1 MANLMASHG
10 ATAMGRA
17 VFTPSAP
24 ARVMARLTAW
34 TQTRYE
40 RALEA
45 RHLRALDARQRR
57 DAGLIDPAA
66 PRVAVQPGWDLRLQG
81 LR

>member
-17 VFTPSAP
+17 VPSTPSVL
-24 ARVMARLTAW
+24 ARVL
-34 TQTRYE
+34 
-40 RALEA
+40 ALLA
-45 RHLRALDARQRR
+45 GWQDVRQLRALDARQRR
-57 DAGLIDPAA
+57 DAGLTDAAA
-66 PRVAVQPGWDLRLQG
+66 PRVAVQPGWDVRLQG

>member
-17 VFTPSAP
+17 VFTPSAL
-24 ARVMARLTAW
+24 AHAIARLTGW
-34 TQTRYE
+34 TDAYRQ
-40 RALEA
+40 RALDA

>member
-10 ATAMGRA
+10 AVAMGRA
-17 VFTPSAP
+17 VRFPTTP
-24 ARVMARLTAW
+24 MARLLAW
-34 TQTRYE
+34 
-40 RALEA
+40 AAAWAEA

-66 PRVAVQPGWDLRLQG
+66 PRVAVQPGWDLRLLG

>member
-17 VFTPSAP
+17 VFTPS
-24 ARVMARLTAW
+24 VLARLTAW
-34 TQTRYE
+34 TGAYRL

-45 RHLRALDARQRR
+45 RYMRALDARQRR

-66 PRVAVQPGWDLRLQG
+66 PAVAVQPGWDLRLQG

>member
-17 VFTPSAP
+17 VTFPPSLL
-24 ARVMARLTAW
+24 ARLMALLAAW
-34 TQTRYE
+34 QD
-40 RALEA
+40 A
-45 RHLRALDARQRR
+45 RHLRSLDARQRH
-57 DAGLIDPAA
+57 DAGLIDPSS